1 MSQDNEDYVF
11 YFKIAYTE
19 RTFNISFNPNTSIKN
34 FIEYLENTMRNLYP
48 NNAIEIV
55 ETGQVD
61 NINGH
66 DAELAPKINYPN
78 EYTLRDIYRNKWKN
92 TAFYIR
98 LIQAPQNS
106 DIP

>member
-1 MSQDNEDYVF
+1 MG
-11 YFKIAYTE
+11 
-19 RTFNISFNPNTSIKN
+19 
-34 FIEYLENTMRNLYP
+34 NLYP

-66 DAELAPKINYPN
+66 DAELAPKINYPD
-78 EYTLRDIYRNKWKN
+78 EYSLRDIYRNKWKT

-98 LIQAPQNS
+98 LIPSPENLEN
-106 DIP
+106 P